1 MRSMRPMIPKQ
12 GWGTSSAP
20 GWESG
25 IVSALSHIGLGTQ
38 FSAGPIHL
46 HFGTLSSDGLNCQL
60 GGTWSSVRRSV
71 RATVHDTSV
80 LSFPHFSHASLL
92 SLFICRHA
100 ASQNQWTGIFLPCT
114 LSRNFFVHRQIN
126 SSYSQA
132 NLGSSLHLS
141 LPVNSSRFAGRDA
154 VWKMPYIIPTYHSSY
169 YIYVTLFDAL
179 SKGI

>member
-1 MRSMRPMIPKQ
+1 MIPKQ
-12 GWGTSSAP
+12 GCGISPTS
-20 GWESG
+20 GWVSG
-25 IVSALSHIGLGTQ
+25 IVSAFTHIGPGTQ

-60 GGTWSSVRRSV
+60 GGTWSSIKRSV

-126 SSYSQA
+126 SSYSWA

-141 LPVNSSRFAGRDA
+141 LPVNSFRFTGRDA
-154 VWKMPYIIPTYHSSY
+154 VWKLPYLTLGFGNLMDIPSISEKYGEMEVPFSFT
-169 YIYVTLFDAL
+169 
-179 SKGI
+179 